1 MEIKFDESDIYFLG
15 KANDTQ
21 DYVNRLQKVIDHADV
36 YYKDSEMMEKS
47 FKSLFNSVLDKV
59 K

>member
-1 MEIKFDESDIYFLG
+1 MEIKFDNVDIDFLG

-21 DYVNRLQKVIDHADV
+21 DYVNRLQKIIEQADID
-36 YYKDSEMMEKS
+36 YKDNEVMEKS
-47 FKSLFNSVLDKV
+47 FKSLFNSILDKA